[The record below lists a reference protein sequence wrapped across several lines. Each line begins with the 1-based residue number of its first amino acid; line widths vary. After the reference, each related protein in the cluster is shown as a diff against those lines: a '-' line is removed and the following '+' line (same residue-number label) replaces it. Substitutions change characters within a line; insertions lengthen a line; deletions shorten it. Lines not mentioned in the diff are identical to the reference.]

1 MADETQ
7 VTLNESIMPVK
18 EGQVDVSNVDIVV
31 DGKAVP
37 NGTDTPED
45 TPKEE
50 TQETTTEV
58 ETPVENEEN
67 PVETQKETEKV
78 IKEELETK
86 GLSFDEFAEE
96 YQSTGTLSPESIN
109 KLEQAGY
116 PKAMVDAYIAGL
128 EAQANKFVDTVKS
141 YSDGKWDNIVELV
154 KSQGQEAIDGFN
166 ATLNTGNLSQI
177 KLMINGLLAQHKTQF
192 GTSNPLVTGMP
203 TATTNQT
210 GFTSKQEMVT
220 AMADKRYGRDMSYTR
235 EVQTKV
241 KMSNIFG

>member
-1 MADETQ
+1 MTDETQ
-7 VTLNESIMPVK
+7 VTLDESVMPMK

-31 DGKAVP
+31 DGKTMP
-37 NGTDTPED
+37 NDTDTPES
-45 TPKEE
+45 TPEEE
-50 TQETTTEV
+50 TQETTEV
-58 ETPVENEEN
+58 ETPVEDN
-67 PVETQKETEKV
+67 PIETQKETEKV

-96 YQSTGTLSPESIN
+96 YQNTGTLSPESIN

-128 EAQANKFVDTVKS
+128 EAQTNKFVDTVKS
-141 YSDGKWDNIVELV
+141 YAGDKWDNIVELV
-154 KSQGQEAIDGFN
+154 KTQGQEAIDGFN

-203 TATTNQT
+203 TATTSQS

>member
-7 VTLNESIMPVK
+7 VTLNESVMPVK

-37 NGTDTPED
+37 SDTDTPER
-45 TPKEE
+45 TPEEE

-58 ETPVENEEN
+58 ETPVEN

-116 PKAMVDAYIAGL
+116 PKAMVDAYITGL

-203 TATTNQT
+203 TATTNQA
-210 GFTSKQEMVT
+210 GFTSKQEMVS

>member
-7 VTLNESIMPVK
+7 VTLNESVMPMK

-31 DGKAVP
+31 DGKTVP
-37 NGTDTPED
+37 NDTDTPES
-45 TPKEE
+45 TPKEA

-58 ETPVENEEN
+58 ETPVEDN

-96 YQSTGTLSPESIN
+96 YQTTGTLSPESIN

-128 EAQANKFVDTVKS
+128 EAQASKFVDTVKS
-141 YSDGKWDNIVELV
+141 YADGKWDNIVELV
-154 KSQGQEAIDGFN
+154 KTQGQEAIDGFN

-203 TATTNQT
+203 TATTNQA

>member
-7 VTLNESIMPVK
+7 VTLNESVMPVK

-31 DGKAVP
+31 DGKTVP
-37 NGTDTPED
+37 SDTDTPES
-45 TPKEE
+45 TPEEE

-58 ETPVENEEN
+58 ETPVEDN

-141 YSDGKWDNIVELV
+141 YADGKWDNIVELV
-154 KSQGQEAIDGFN
+154 KTQGQEAIDGFN

-203 TATTNQT
+203 TATTNQA

>member
-7 VTLNESIMPVK
+7 VTLDESVMPMK

-31 DGKAVP
+31 DGKTMP
-37 NGTDTPED
+37 NDTDTPES

-50 TQETTTEV
+50 TQETTEV
-58 ETPVENEEN
+58 ETPVEDN
-67 PVETQKETEKV
+67 PIETQKETEKV

-96 YQSTGTLSPESIN
+96 YQETGTLSPESIN

-141 YSDGKWDNIVELV
+141 YAGDKWDNIVELV
-154 KSQGQEAIDGFN
+154 KTQGQEAIDGFN

-203 TATTNQT
+203 TATTSQS

>member
-7 VTLNESIMPVK
+7 VTLNESVMPMK

-37 NGTDTPED
+37 NDTDTPES

-58 ETPVENEEN
+58 ETPVEDN
-67 PVETQKETEKV
+67 PVETQKETDKV

-96 YQSTGTLSPESIN
+96 YQTTGTLSPESIN

-128 EAQANKFVDTVKS
+128 EAQASKFVDTVKS
-141 YSDGKWDNIVELV
+141 YAGDKWDNIVELV
-154 KSQGQEAIDGFN
+154 KTQGQEAIDGFN

-203 TATTNQT
+203 TATTSQS

>member
-7 VTLNESIMPVK
+7 VTLNESVMPVK

-37 NGTDTPED
+37 NDTDTPES
-45 TPKEE
+45 TPEEE

-58 ETPVENEEN
+58 EAPVEN

-96 YQSTGTLSPESIN
+96 YQSNGSLSPESIN

-116 PKAMVDAYIAGL
+116 PKAMVDAYITGL

-203 TATTNQT
+203 TATTNQA
-210 GFTSKQEMVT
+210 GFTSKQEMVS

>member
-7 VTLNESIMPVK
+7 VTLNESVMPMK

-31 DGKAVP
+31 DGKTMP
-37 NGTDTPED
+37 NDTDTPES

-58 ETPVENEEN
+58 ETPVEDN

-96 YQSTGTLSPESIN
+96 YQTTGTLSPESIN

-141 YSDGKWDNIVELV
+141 YADGKWDNIVELV
-154 KSQGQEAIDGFN
+154 KTQGQEAIDGFN

-203 TATTNQT
+203 TATTNQA

>member
-7 VTLNESIMPVK
+7 VTLDESVMPIK

-31 DGKAVP
+31 DGKTMP
-37 NGTDTPED
+37 NDTDTPES

-50 TQETTTEV
+50 TQETTEV
-58 ETPVENEEN
+58 ETPVEDN
-67 PVETQKETEKV
+67 PIETQKETEKV

-96 YQSTGTLSPESIN
+96 YQETGTLSPESIN

-128 EAQANKFVDTVKS
+128 EAQASKFVDTVKS
-141 YSDGKWDNIVELV
+141 YAGDKWDNIVELV
-154 KSQGQEAIDGFN
+154 KTQGQEAIDGFN

-203 TATTNQT
+203 TATTSQS

>member
-7 VTLNESIMPVK
+7 VTLNESVMPMK

-31 DGKAVP
+31 DGKTMP
-37 NGTDTPED
+37 NDTDTPES
-45 TPKEE
+45 TPEEE

-58 ETPVENEEN
+58 ETPVEDN

-96 YQSTGTLSPESIN
+96 YQTTGTLSPESIN

-128 EAQANKFVDTVKS
+128 EAQSSKFVNTVKG
-141 YSDGKWDNIVELV
+141 YADGKWDNIVELV
-154 KSQGQEAIDGFN
+154 KTQGQEAIDGFN

-203 TATTNQT
+203 TATTSQS

>member
-1 MADETQ
+1 
-7 VTLNESIMPVK
+7 
-18 EGQVDVSNVDIVV
+18 
-31 DGKAVP
+31 
-37 NGTDTPED
+37 
-45 TPKEE
+45 
-50 TQETTTEV
+50 
-58 ETPVENEEN
+58 
-67 PVETQKETEKV
+67 
-78 IKEELETK
+78 
-86 GLSFDEFAEE
+86 
-96 YQSTGTLSPESIN
+96 
-109 KLEQAGY
+109 
-116 PKAMVDAYIAGL
+116 MVDAYIAGL

-192 GTSNPLVTGMP
+192 GTANPLVTGMP
-203 TATTNQT
+203 TATTNQA
-210 GFTSKQEMVT
+210 GFTSKQEMVS

>member
-7 VTLNESIMPVK
+7 VTLNESVMPMK

-31 DGKAVP
+31 DGKTMP
-37 NGTDTPED
+37 NDTDTPESI
-45 TPKEE
+45 PKEE

-58 ETPVENEEN
+58 ETPVEDN

-96 YQSTGTLSPESIN
+96 YQTTGTLSPESIN

-128 EAQANKFVDTVKS
+128 EAQASKFVDTVKS
-141 YSDGKWDNIVELV
+141 YAGDKWDNIVELV
-154 KSQGQEAIDGFN
+154 KTQGQEAIDGFN

-203 TATTNQT
+203 TATTSQS

>member
-7 VTLNESIMPVK
+7 VTLNESVMPVK

-37 NGTDTPED
+37 NDTDTPES

-86 GLSFDEFAEE
+86 GLSFDEFADE
-96 YQSTGTLSPESIN
+96 YQNTGTLSPESIN

-210 GFTSKQEMVT
+210 GFTSKQEMVS

>member
-1 MADETQ
+1 MADETQQ
-7 VTLNESIMPVK
+7 VTLNESVMPMK

-31 DGKAVP
+31 DGKTMP
-37 NGTDTPED
+37 NDTDTPES
-45 TPKEE
+45 TTEEE

-58 ETPVENEEN
+58 ETPVEDN

-96 YQSTGTLSPESIN
+96 YQETGTLSPESIN

-128 EAQANKFVDTVKS
+128 EAQASKFVDTVKS
-141 YSDGKWDNIVELV
+141 YAGDKWDNIVELV
-154 KSQGQEAIDGFN
+154 KTQGQEAIDGFN

-203 TATTNQT
+203 TATTSQS

>member
-1 MADETQ
+1 MTDETQ
-7 VTLNESIMPVK
+7 VTLNESVMPMK

-31 DGKAVP
+31 DGKTMP
-37 NGTDTPED
+37 NDTDTPES

-50 TQETTTEV
+50 TQETTEV
-58 ETPVENEEN
+58 ETPVEDN
-67 PVETQKETEKV
+67 PIETQKETEKV

-96 YQSTGTLSPESIN
+96 YQNTGTLSPESIN

-141 YSDGKWDNIVELV
+141 YAGDKWDNIVELV
-154 KSQGQEAIDGFN
+154 KTQGQEAIDGFN

-203 TATTNQT
+203 TATTSQS

>member
-7 VTLNESIMPVK
+7 VTLNESVMPVK

-31 DGKAVP
+31 DGKTVP
-37 NGTDTPED
+37 SDTDTPES
-45 TPKEE
+45 TPEEE

-58 ETPVENEEN
+58 ETPVEDN

-96 YQSTGTLSPESIN
+96 YQSNGTLSPESIN

-116 PKAMVDAYIAGL
+116 PKALVDAYIAGL
-128 EAQANKFVDTVKS
+128 EAQASKFVDTVKS
-141 YSDGKWDNIVELV
+141 YADGKWDNIVELV
-154 KSQGQEAIDGFN
+154 KTQGQEAIDGFN

-203 TATTNQT
+203 TATTNQA

>member
-7 VTLNESIMPVK
+7 VTLNESVMPVK

-37 NGTDTPED
+37 NDTDTPES

-96 YQSTGTLSPESIN
+96 YQNTGTLSPESIN

-210 GFTSKQEMVT
+210 GFTSKQEMVS

>member
-7 VTLNESIMPVK
+7 VTLNESVMPMK

-31 DGKAVP
+31 DGKTVP
-37 NGTDTPED
+37 NDTDTPES

-50 TQETTTEV
+50 TQETTEV
-58 ETPVENEEN
+58 ETPVEDN
-67 PVETQKETEKV
+67 PIETQKETDKV

-96 YQSTGTLSPESIN
+96 YQNTGTLSPESIN

-141 YSDGKWDNIVELV
+141 YAGDKWDNIVELV
-154 KSQGQEAIDGFN
+154 KTQGQEAIDGFN

-203 TATTNQT
+203 TATTSQS

>member
-7 VTLNESIMPVK
+7 VTLNESVMPVK
-18 EGQVDVSNVDIVV
+18 EGQVDVSHVDIVV
-31 DGKAVP
+31 DGKTVP
-37 NGTDTPED
+37 NGTDTPES

-58 ETPVENEEN
+58 ETPVEDN
-67 PVETQKETEKV
+67 PVETLKETEKV

-141 YSDGKWDNIVELV
+141 YADGKWDNIVELV
-154 KSQGQEAIDGFN
+154 KTQGQEAIDGFN

-203 TATTNQT
+203 TATTSQS

-220 AMADKRYGRDMSYTR
+220 AMADKRYGRDMSYTK

>member
-7 VTLNESIMPVK
+7 VTLNESVMPMK

-31 DGKAVP
+31 DGKTMP
-37 NGTDTPED
+37 NDTDTPES
-45 TPKEE
+45 TPEEE

-58 ETPVENEEN
+58 ETPVEDN

-96 YQSTGTLSPESIN
+96 YQTTGTLSPESIN

-128 EAQANKFVDTVKS
+128 EAQTNKFVDTVKS
-141 YSDGKWDNIVELV
+141 YADGKWDNIVELV
-154 KSQGQEAIDGFN
+154 KTQGQEAIDGFN

-203 TATTNQT
+203 TATTSQA

>member
-1 MADETQ
+1 MPDETQ
-7 VTLNESIMPVK
+7 VTLNESVMPVK

-31 DGKAVP
+31 DGKTVP
-37 NGTDTPED
+37 NDTDTPES
-45 TPKEE
+45 TPEEE

-58 ETPVENEEN
+58 ETPVEN

-128 EAQANKFVDTVKS
+128 EAQASKFVDTVKS
-141 YSDGKWDNIVELV
+141 YAGDKWDNIVELV
-154 KSQGQEAIDGFN
+154 KTQGQEAIDGFN

-203 TATTNQT
+203 TATTSQA

>member
-7 VTLNESIMPVK
+7 VTLNESVMPVK
-18 EGQVDVSNVDIVV
+18 EGQVDVYNVDIVV
-31 DGKAVP
+31 DGKTVP
-37 NGTDTPED
+37 NDTDTPES
-45 TPKEE
+45 TPEEE
-50 TQETTTEV
+50 TQETTTAV
-58 ETPVENEEN
+58 ETSVEN

-96 YQSTGTLSPESIN
+96 YQSTGSLSPESIN

-141 YSDGKWDNIVELV
+141 YADGKWDNIVELV
-154 KSQGQEAIDGFN
+154 KTQGQEAIDGFN

-203 TATTNQT
+203 TATTNQA

>member
-7 VTLNESIMPVK
+7 VTLNESVMPMK

-31 DGKAVP
+31 DGKTMP
-37 NGTDTPED
+37 NDTDTPES

-58 ETPVENEEN
+58 ETPVEDN

-96 YQSTGTLSPESIN
+96 YQTTGTLSPESIN

-128 EAQANKFVDTVKS
+128 EAQSSKFVNTVKG
-141 YSDGKWDNIVELV
+141 YADGKWDNIVELV
-154 KSQGQEAIDGFN
+154 KTQGQEAIDGFN

-203 TATTNQT
+203 TATTSQS

>member
-7 VTLNESIMPVK
+7 VTLNESVMPMK

-31 DGKAVP
+31 DGKTMP
-37 NGTDTPED
+37 NDTDTPESTPEED
-45 TPKEE
+45 TQK
-50 TQETTTEV
+50 TTTEV
-58 ETPVENEEN
+58 EAPVEDN

-86 GLSFDEFAEE
+86 GLSFNEFAEE
-96 YQSTGTLSPESIN
+96 YQETGTLSPESIN

-128 EAQANKFVDTVKS
+128 EAQASKFVDTVKS
-141 YSDGKWDNIVELV
+141 YADGKWDNIVELV
-154 KSQGQEAIDGFN
+154 KTQGQEAIDGFN

-203 TATTNQT
+203 TATTSQA

>member
-1 MADETQ
+1 MADETK
-7 VTLNESIMPVK
+7 VTINESVMPMK

-31 DGKAVP
+31 DGKTIP
-37 NGTDTPED
+37 NDTDTPES
-45 TPKEE
+45 TPEEE

-58 ETPVENEEN
+58 ETPVEDN

-96 YQSTGTLSPESIN
+96 YQATGTLSPESIN

-128 EAQANKFVDTVKS
+128 EAQANKFVVTVKG
-141 YSDGKWDNIVELV
+141 YADGKWDNIVELV
-154 KSQGQEAIDGFN
+154 KTQGQEAIDGFN

-203 TATTNQT
+203 TATTSQS

>member
-7 VTLNESIMPVK
+7 VTLNESVMPMK

-31 DGKAVP
+31 DGKTMP
-37 NGTDTPED
+37 NDTDTPES
-45 TPKEE
+45 TPKEA

-58 ETPVENEEN
+58 ETPVEDN

-96 YQSTGTLSPESIN
+96 YQETGTLSPESIN

-128 EAQANKFVDTVKS
+128 EAQASKFVDTVKS
-141 YSDGKWDNIVELV
+141 YADGKWDNIVELV
-154 KSQGQEAIDGFN
+154 KTQGQEAIDGFN

-203 TATTNQT
+203 TATTSQS

>member
-1 MADETQ
+1 MADETQQ
-7 VTLNESIMPVK
+7 VTLNESVMPMK

-31 DGKAVP
+31 DGKTMP
-37 NGTDTPED
+37 NDTDTPES
-45 TPKEE
+45 TPEEE

-58 ETPVENEEN
+58 ETPVEDN

-96 YQSTGTLSPESIN
+96 YQTTGTLSPESIN

-128 EAQANKFVDTVKS
+128 EAQASKFVDTVKS
-141 YSDGKWDNIVELV
+141 YADGKWDNIVELV
-154 KSQGQEAIDGFN
+154 KTQGQEAIDGFN

-203 TATTNQT
+203 TATTSQA

>member
-1 MADETQ
+1 MSDETQ
-7 VTLNESIMPVK
+7 VTLNESVVPMK
-18 EGQVDVSNVDIVV
+18 EGQVDVSNVDTVV
-31 DGKAVP
+31 DGKNVP
-37 NGTDTPED
+37 NDTDTIESTPEE
-45 TPKEE
+45 K
-50 TQETTTEV
+50 TQETTEV
-58 ETPVENEEN
+58 ETPVEDN
-67 PVETQKETEKV
+67 PIETQKETDKV

-96 YQSTGTLSPESIN
+96 YQETGTLSPESIN

-128 EAQANKFVDTVKS
+128 EAQSSKFVNTVKG
-141 YSDGKWDNIVELV
+141 YADGKWDNIVELV
-154 KSQGQEAIDGFN
+154 KTQGQEAIDGFN

-203 TATTNQT
+203 TATTNQA

>member
-7 VTLNESIMPVK
+7 VTLNESVMPVK

-31 DGKAVP
+31 DGKTVP
-37 NGTDTPED
+37 NDTDTPES
-45 TPKEE
+45 TPEEE

-96 YQSTGTLSPESIN
+96 YQNTGTLSPESIN

-210 GFTSKQEMVT
+210 GFTSKQEMVS

>member
-7 VTLNESIMPVK
+7 VTTINESVMPMK

-31 DGKAVP
+31 DGKTMP
-37 NGTDTPED
+37 NDTDTIESTPE
-45 TPKEE
+45 EE

-58 ETPVENEEN
+58 ETPVEDN

-96 YQSTGTLSPESIN
+96 YQETGTLSPESIN

-128 EAQANKFVDTVKS
+128 EAQASKFVDTVKS
-141 YSDGKWDNIVELV
+141 YADGKWDNIVELV
-154 KSQGQEAIDGFN
+154 KTQGQEAIDGFN

-203 TATTNQT
+203 TATTSQA

>member
-1 MADETQ
+1 MSDETQ
-7 VTLNESIMPVK
+7 VTLNESVMPMK

-31 DGKAVP
+31 DGKTVP
-37 NGTDTPED
+37 NDTDTPES
-45 TPKEE
+45 TPEEE
-50 TQETTTEV
+50 TQETTEV
-58 ETPVENEEN
+58 ETPVEDN

-96 YQSTGTLSPESIN
+96 YQTTGTLSPESIN

-128 EAQANKFVDTVKS
+128 EAQASKFVDTVKS
-141 YSDGKWDNIVELV
+141 YAGGKWDNIVELV
-154 KSQGQEAIDGFN
+154 KTQGQEAIDGFN

-203 TATTNQT
+203 TATTSQS

>member
-7 VTLNESIMPVK
+7 VTLNESVMPMK

-31 DGKAVP
+31 DGKTMP
-37 NGTDTPED
+37 NDTDTPES
-45 TPKEE
+45 TPEEE
-50 TQETTTEV
+50 TQETTEV
-58 ETPVENEEN
+58 ETPVEDN
-67 PVETQKETEKV
+67 PIETQKETDKV

-96 YQSTGTLSPESIN
+96 YQNTGTLSPESIN

-141 YSDGKWDNIVELV
+141 YADGKWDNIVELV
-154 KSQGQEAIDGFN
+154 KTQGQEAIDGFN

-203 TATTNQT
+203 TATTSQS

>member
-7 VTLNESIMPVK
+7 VTLNESVMPMK

-31 DGKAVP
+31 DGKTMP
-37 NGTDTPED
+37 DNTDTPES
-45 TPKEE
+45 TPEEE
-50 TQETTTEV
+50 TQETTEV
-58 ETPVENEEN
+58 ETPVEDN
-67 PVETQKETEKV
+67 PVETQKETDKV

-96 YQSTGTLSPESIN
+96 YQETGTLSPESIN

-128 EAQANKFVDTVKS
+128 EAQTNKFVDTVKS
-141 YSDGKWDNIVELV
+141 YADGKWDNIVELV
-154 KSQGQEAIDGFN
+154 KTQGQEAIDGFN

-203 TATTNQT
+203 TATTSQS

-220 AMADKRYGRDMSYTR
+220 AMADKRYGRDMSYTK

>member
-7 VTLNESIMPVK
+7 VTLNESVMPVK

-31 DGKAVP
+31 DGKTVP
-37 NGTDTPED
+37 NDTDTPES

-58 ETPVENEEN
+58 ETPVEDN

-141 YSDGKWDNIVELV
+141 YADGKWDNIVELV
-154 KSQGQEAIDGFN
+154 KTQGQEAIDGFN

-203 TATTNQT
+203 TATTSQS

-220 AMADKRYGRDMSYTR
+220 AMADKRYGRDMSYTK

>member
-7 VTLNESIMPVK
+7 VTLNESVMPVK

-31 DGKAVP
+31 DGKTVP
-37 NGTDTPED
+37 NNTDTHESTPE
-45 TPKEE
+45 EE

-128 EAQANKFVDTVKS
+128 EAQAK
-141 YSDGKWDNIVELV
+141 
-154 KSQGQEAIDGFN
+154 
-166 ATLNTGNLSQI
+166 
-177 KLMINGLLAQHKTQF
+177 
-192 GTSNPLVTGMP
+192 
-203 TATTNQT
+203 
-210 GFTSKQEMVT
+210 
-220 AMADKRYGRDMSYTR
+220 
-235 EVQTKV
+235 
-241 KMSNIFG
+241 

>member
-1 MADETQ
+1 MVDETQ
-7 VTLNESIMPVK
+7 VTLNESVMPVK

-31 DGKAVP
+31 DGKTVP
-37 NGTDTPED
+37 NDTDTPES

-58 ETPVENEEN
+58 ETSVENEEN
-67 PVETQKETEKV
+67 PIETQKETEKV

-96 YQSTGTLSPESIN
+96 YQNTGTLSPESIN

-210 GFTSKQEMVT
+210 GFTSKQEMVS

>member
-7 VTLNESIMPVK
+7 VTLNESVMPVK

-37 NGTDTPED
+37 SDTDTPES
-45 TPKEE
+45 TPEEE

-96 YQSTGTLSPESIN
+96 YQNTGTLSPESIN

-210 GFTSKQEMVT
+210 GFTSKQEMVS